1 MAGGAA
7 EPPLTA
13 LTETGQRCGTAP
25 AHQSRPAPSLAR
37 ALPGGRACT
46 PLASL
51 ARPSTGSGLLTGS
64 ASGGKPTHLQREAS
78 RAAGAAP
85 GRGKGEQRRSHRAA
99 APRCAAQTCLLG
111 RRGRGEQRSRH
122 IELAAGQPHRRAS
135 RRAPAPSG
143 DGQLQHIGTRC
154 RRGLCCVASNDRL

>member
-25 AHQSRPAPSLAR
+25 AHQSRPAPSQAR

-78 RAAGAAP
+78 RAADAAP

-99 APRCAAQTCLLG
+99 APRCARADLPARPPWARRAEEPPYRAG
-111 RRGRGEQRSRH
+111 RRPTAPPCLPQGPRAERRRPASAHWHAVPAGFVLRS
-122 IELAAGQPHRRAS
+122 Q
-135 RRAPAPSG
+135 
-143 DGQLQHIGTRC
+143 Q
-154 RRGLCCVASNDRL
+154 